1 VPRQLREP
9 QTPRCRRAGAFVVHN
24 EHMRNLGSVRC
35 IDSDAGGRRC
45 QRYEVEGMEFC
56 LRHMPASMLEEAEAV
71 TGVKRC
77 RHGVCTELAAEG
89 TDPPA
94 CSKHKPAQLAKV
106 SLALLHGRMP
116 ERAQE
121 IIEQHAADLEHPD
134 PVTDPYGELMAVI
147 GELKTWKDILRKEVA
162 KLNRRGYAGK
172 TGEQMLTDVA
182 LYTQAL
188 RDLSGV
194 LLSTGRLNLDARLVG
209 IRQQTMEMLDRALDL
224 ALEDSGVPLDRKG
237 HARETFRKHLKVVA

>member
-1 VPRQLREP
+1 
-9 QTPRCRRAGAFVVHN
+9 
-24 EHMRNLGSVRC
+24 
-35 IDSDAGGRRC
+35 
-45 QRYEVEGMEFC
+45 MEFC
-56 LRHMPASMLEEAEAV
+56 LQHMPGSMLEEAEQV

-77 RHGVCTELAAEG
+77 RHGDCRELAEEW
-89 TDPPA
+89 TEPPA
-94 CSKHKPAQLAKV
+94 CIKHKPARLAKV
-106 SLALLHGRMP
+106 NLALIHGRMP

-121 IIEQHAADLEHPD
+121 IIDEHEADLENPD
-134 PVTDPYGELMAVI
+134 PITDPYGELMAVI

-188 RDLSGV
+188 RDLGGV

-209 IRQQTMEMLDRALDL
+209 IRQQTVEMMDRALDL
-224 ALEDSGVPLDRKG
+224 ALEDSGVPLEAKAK
-237 HARETFRKHLKVVA
+237 ARETFRRHLKVVA

>member
-1 VPRQLREP
+1 
-9 QTPRCRRAGAFVVHN
+9 
-24 EHMRNLGSVRC
+24 MKNLGSARC
-35 IDSDAGGRRC
+35 IDFDAGGRPC
-45 QRYEVEGMEFC
+45 QRFEVEGMEFC
-56 LRHMPASMLEEAEAV
+56 LRHMPESMLAEAEAV

-77 RHGVCTELAAEG
+77 RHGSCTELAEEQ

-94 CSKHKPAQLAKV
+94 CRKHTPARQAKAKLSV
-106 SLALLHGRMP
+106 IYGQMP

-121 IIEQHAADLEHPD
+121 IIERHAADLENPD

-147 GELKTWKDILRKEVA
+147 GELKAWKNILRAEVA
-162 KLNRRGYAGK
+162 KLNKRGYAGK

-188 RDLSGV
+188 RDLGGV

-209 IRQQTMEMLDRALDL
+209 IRQQTVEMMDRALDL
-224 ALEDSGVPLDRKG
+224 ALEESGVPLDKKG
-237 HARETFRKHLKVVA
+237 AAREIFRKHLKVVA